1 MKFAKLLHNPEAGD
15 GYFGKKELIAL
26 IQAAGFG
33 CSYSS
38 TKKEGWEKIGSKD
51 TDFIILAGG
60 DGTVRRVSATLL
72 NRKLLERKLPIAL
85 LPFGTANNIAKT
97 LGIINVPTEK
107 IVESWN
113 DKHIK
118 KFDIGRIYGLSKNK
132 FFLESFGVGIFPDL
146 IHEMD
151 NKQELSDVDTPEKS
165 LARALEV
172 LHNLVMDAEAKFCRI
187 KIDDREYKGNFLL
200 VEIMNTTSIG
210 PKLNLAPL
218 ADPGDGWFDVVL
230 IDEKQREQLADYVE
244 KKLQGIE
251 QVPFFDLLRARKME
265 IFWDGTKAHVDDQNV
280 RLKKGTTVKIELLH
294 GLLEFFVT
302 DQKNG
307 SPEMKGKI

>member
-15 GYFGKKELIAL
+15 GHFGKKELIAM

-51 TDFIILAGG
+51 IDFIILAGG
-60 DGTVRRVSATLL
+60 DGTVRRVSASLL

-85 LPFGTANNIAKT
+85 LPFGTANNIART
-97 LGIINVPTEK
+97 LGIVNQTPEAI
-107 IVESWN
+107 IESWN
-113 DKHIK
+113 EKHIK
-118 KFDIGRIYGLSKNK
+118 KFDIGRIYGLSDNK

-151 NKQELSDVDTPEKS
+151 KQSPAEVDTAEKS
-165 LARALEV
+165 LGKALEV
-172 LHNLVMDAEAKFCRI
+172 LHDLVMNAEAKFCRI
-187 KIDDREYKGNFLL
+187 RVDDKEYKGNYLL

-218 ADPGDGWFDVVL
+218 ADPGDGRFDVVL

-244 KKLQGIE
+244 KKLQGVE
-251 QVPFFDLLRARKME
+251 QVPFFDLLRARKIE
-265 IFWDGTKAHVDDQNV
+265 IFWDGVKAHVDDQNV

-307 SPEMKGKI
+307 SPELKGKI

>member
-15 GYFGKKELIAL
+15 GHFGKKELIAR

-38 TKKEGWEKIGSKD
+38 TKKAGWEKIGSKD

-60 DGTVRRVSATLL
+60 DGTVRRVSASLL

-97 LGIINVPTEK
+97 LGLSHEPVDKIIA
-107 IVESWN
+107 SWN
-113 DKHIK
+113 EKHIK
-118 KFDIGRIYGLSKNK
+118 KFDIGRIYGLRKNK

-146 IHEMD
+146 IHQMD
-151 NKQELSDVDTPEKS
+151 KQHPGDVNTAEKS
-165 LARALEV
+165 LETALAV
-172 LHNLVMDAEAKFCRI
+172 LHDLIMHAESKFCKI
-187 KIDDREYKGNFLL
+187 KIDDVQHKGNYLL
-200 VEIMNTTSIG
+200 VEVMNTTSIG

-218 ADPGDGWFDVVL
+218 ADPGDGRFDVVL
-230 IDEKQREQLADYVE
+230 IAEKQREQFADYVE
-244 KKLQGIE
+244 KKLQGVE
-251 QVPFFDLLRARKME
+251 QVPFFDLLRARRLE

-280 RLKKGTTVKIELLH
+280 RLKKGTTVEIELLH

-302 DQKNG
+302 DQMNG
-307 SPEMKGKI
+307 SPELKGKI

>member
-15 GYFGKKELIAL
+15 GHFGKKELIAR

-60 DGTVRRVSATLL
+60 DGTVRRVSASLL

-97 LGIINVPTEK
+97 LGISHKSVDEI
-107 IVESWN
+107 ISSWN

-146 IHEMD
+146 IHQMD
-151 NKQELSDVDTPEKS
+151 KQDPGDVNTAEKS
-165 LARALEV
+165 LETALAV
-172 LHNLVMDAEAKFCRI
+172 LHDLIMHAESKFCKI
-187 KIDDREYKGNFLL
+187 KIDDIEHKGNYLL

-218 ADPGDGWFDVVL
+218 ADPGDGRFDVVL
-230 IDEKQREQLADYVE
+230 ISEKQREQFADYVE

-251 QVPFFDLLRARKME
+251 QVPFFDLFRARKLE

-280 RLKKGTTVKIELLH
+280 RLKKGTRVEIELLH

-302 DQKNG
+302 DQMNG
-307 SPEMKGKI
+307 SPELKGKI